1 MLTNKEIEVLCYCR
15 GCLNRKC
22 GLDLERSDIQYYYDV
37 LNICK
42 CCQQEKHVVFSI
54 KPLSRWKLL
63 KGHSP
68 RYSRK
73 KIVWSLNQEGD
84 NKAKCTFD
92 EQMCSKYD

>member
-1 MLTNKEIEVLCYCR
+1 MLTNKEIRVLCYCR

-37 LNICK
+37 
-42 CCQQEKHVVFSI
+42 FSI

-73 KIVWSLNQEGD
+73 
-84 NKAKCTFD
+84 
-92 EQMCSKYD
+92 

>member
-42 CCQQEKHVVFSI
+42 CCQQGKACCVQHQTAF
-54 KPLSRWKLL
+54 PLEAPERAQPPLQQ
-63 KGHSP
+63 
-68 RYSRK
+68 
-73 KIVWSLNQEGD
+73 KINSMELESGGR
-84 NKAKCTFD
+84 
-92 EQMCSKYD
+92 

>member
-54 KPLSRWKLL
+54 QTAFPLEAPERAQPPLQQ
-63 KGHSP
+63 
-68 RYSRK
+68 
-73 KIVWSLNQEGD
+73 KINSMELESGGR
-84 NKAKCTFD
+84 
-92 EQMCSKYD
+92 

>member
-1 MLTNKEIEVLCYCR
+1 MGGVSVMLTNKEIGVLCYCR

-22 GLDLERSDIQYYYDV
+22 G
-37 LNICK
+37 
-42 CCQQEKHVVFSI
+42 QQEKHVVFSI

-73 KIVWSLNQEGD
+73 
-84 NKAKCTFD
+84 
-92 EQMCSKYD
+92 

>member
-1 MLTNKEIEVLCYCR
+1 MMGFFDKL
-15 GCLNRKC
+15 
-22 GLDLERSDIQYYYDV
+22 IQYYYDV

-73 KIVWSLNQEGD
+73 
-84 NKAKCTFD
+84 
-92 EQMCSKYD
+92 

>member
-42 CCQQEKHVVFSI
+42 CCQ
-54 KPLSRWKLL
+54 
-63 KGHSP
+63 
-68 RYSRK
+68 
-73 KIVWSLNQEGD
+73 
-84 NKAKCTFD
+84 
-92 EQMCSKYD
+92 

>member
-1 MLTNKEIEVLCYCR
+1 MLTNKEIEVLCYGR

-22 GLDLERSDIQYYYDV
+22 GIDLERSDIQYYYDV

-73 KIVWSLNQEGD
+73 
-84 NKAKCTFD
+84 
-92 EQMCSKYD
+92 